1 MTIKEVEART
11 GLSRANVRFYEQEG
25 LIAPERRENGYRDYS
40 EADCRELE
48 KIKLL
53 RALGLSLEEIR
64 AAKTG
69 EEPLERL
76 LEARLPQLTAEIG
89 RLDSARDVCGQMCR
103 DGVDYGSLV
112 PDPYLTALYAPKI
125 PWSDAVEQVR
135 SPCRRFG
142 ARMLD
147 GVICRSI
154 LLICIALFTDA
165 NLTSGIQL
173 LLSVGALVMILL
185 LEPLFLHLWGATP
198 GKWVLG
204 LSVQEENGGR
214 LSWWAAWQRTLG
226 VFLYG
231 EGLHIPLVSEYR
243 NYRSYRDCSDGKVL
257 PWEEESVLV
266 LRDERLW
273 RTWAWVGSYVLCVS
287 LVVAAALAQL
297 MPDHQGP
304 LTLEDYV
311 ANVNQQAQL
320 LDLDCRMGE
329 DGQWLPAPPPSEG
342 TLVLTLESYT
352 PPEYIYTLD
361 EEGFLTGVEFA
372 VHWSGGE
379 EQMISSYQEERI
391 LPVLAFV
398 RSRKGLF
405 SSSVNPVL
413 RQLESG
419 RESSWEMEVNGVRIV
434 NEVDYTGYLSTDFG
448 FVLPN
453 EAEEGF
459 LDLHFSMTLAEE
471 E

>member
-25 LIAPERRENGYRDYS
+25 LIAPERRENGYRDYA
-40 EADCRELE
+40 EADCLELE

-53 RALGLSLEEIR
+53 RAIGLSLEEIR

-69 EEPLERL
+69 EERLEGL
-76 LEARLPQLTAEIG
+76 LEARLPQLTGEIG
-89 RLDSARDVCGQMCR
+89 RLDSARAVCGQMCR
-103 DGVDYGSLV
+103 DGVDYGSLI
-112 PDPYLTALYAPKI
+112 PDPYLTALYSPE
-125 PWSDAVEQVR
+125 PPGSDAVERVR
-135 SPCRRFG
+135 SPWRRFG

-154 LLICIALFTDA
+154 LLICIALFTDT

-173 LLSVGALVMILL
+173 LLSVGALVMIFL

-214 LSWWAAWQRTLG
+214 LSWWAAWQRTFGAL
-226 VFLYG
+226 LYG
-231 EGLHIPLVSEYR
+231 EGLYIPLVSEYR

-297 MPDHQGP
+297 MPDHRGP

-329 DGQWLPAPPPSEG
+329 DGQWLPPSAPPEG
-342 TLVLTLESYT
+342 SFVFDLVAYR
-352 PPEYIYTLD
+352 PPEYRYTLNED
-361 EEGFLTGVEFA
+361 GCLTAVEFA
-372 VHWSGGE
+372 VHWSGEE
-379 EQMISSYQEERI
+379 EQMISRYQNDRI

-398 RSRKGLF
+398 GSRRGL
-405 SSSVNPVL
+405 SSTSANAVL

-419 RESSWEMEVNGVRIV
+419 EESSWEMEANGVNIV
-434 NEVDYTGYLSTDFG
+434 NAVEYGGYLSTDFG
-448 FVLPN
+448 FMRPD
-453 EAEEGF
+453 EAEENAF
-459 LDLHFSMTLAEE
+459 LDLRFSMTLMEE
-471 E
+471 